1 MKNSKRFWA
10 VAGLACIAFLAWFFL
25 GPENASCNVAYLKLH
40 GEVVTYVPAGDATT
54 TSNYPADETSS
65 EDLTQSIRDAARD
78 DGIKAIVLEIDSPG
92 GSPVGGEEIA
102 SALRTTGK
110 PTAALIRDMG
120 DSAAYMA
127 ATGADT
133 IFASAFSDVGD
144 IGITA
149 SYVDNSQQ
157 NQKDGLNFHQL
168 SIGPYK
174 DMYNPDKPLTPAE
187 QNIIM
192 AQLKTGYDRFVGI
205 VAENRNMSTTTVIK
219 LADGSSKMGEEALA
233 EGLIDSIGNIDDL
246 RTYLSEKLHTR
257 AVICGVDE

>member
-1 MKNSKRFWA
+1 MKTKIFLWVGVA
-10 VAGLACIAFLAWFFL
+10 VCVGGAVWWLG
-25 GPENASCNVAYLKLH
+25 GPERGACNVAYLKLH

-54 TSNYPADETSS
+54 TSSYPADETSS
-65 EDLTQSIRDAARD
+65 EDLTKDIRDAAHD
-78 DGIKAIVLEIDSPG
+78 AGIKAIVLEIDSPG
-92 GSPVGGEEIA
+92 GSPVAGEEIA
-102 SALRTTGK
+102 SALKNSGK

-149 SYVDNSQQ
+149 SYVDNSKQ

-192 AQLKTGYDRFVGI
+192 AQLKVGYDRFVQI
-205 VAENRNMSTTTVIK
+205 VAENRNMSTTTITK
-219 LADGSSKMGEEALA
+219 LADGSSKMGQEALA
-233 EGLIDSIGNIDDL
+233 DRLIDRIGNLDDL
-246 RTYLSEKLHTR
+246 RAYLSKKIGTP
-257 AVICGVDE
+257 AVVCGIDE